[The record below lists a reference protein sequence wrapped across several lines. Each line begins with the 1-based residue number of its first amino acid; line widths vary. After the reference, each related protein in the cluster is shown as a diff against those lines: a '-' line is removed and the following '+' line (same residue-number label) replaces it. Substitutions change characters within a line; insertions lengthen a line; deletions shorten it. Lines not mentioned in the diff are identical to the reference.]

1 MTEDLH
7 KPLVTVVMATF
18 NESAVIIRKSIESIL
33 SQTLSNFELLII
45 DDSTKDETKKVIDDL
60 SADPRIRIIRG
71 KKRIGFAKGLNLGFN
86 QAKGK
91 YIARMDGD
99 DISMKNRLE
108 LQVNYLNKH
117 PKVSVLGGSMYIID
131 ESDEIISFRKYPTSK
146 FMFRVLSTY
155 RTPLAH
161 PTVMLRQE
169 CVARGFYYDES
180 FFRAEDLELWLRL
193 QKNGFVLANMKNTLL
208 NYRVCGDLSNKRT
221 NDHWLYN
228 HKARVKNFSIR
239 NPLFSIISIFV
250 SFTYTIMPNFII
262 KAFYRK
268 ENKKN

>member
-1 MTEDLH
+1 MTEYLP
-7 KPLVTVVMATF
+7 KPLVSVVMATF
-18 NESAVIIRKSIESIL
+18 NESAIIIRKSIESIL
-33 SQTLSNFELLII
+33 SQTLSDFELLII
-45 DDSTKDETKKVIDDL
+45 DDSTKNETKKVIDEL
-60 SADPRIRIIRG
+60 SKDSRIRVIRG

-86 QAKGK
+86 QARGK

-117 PKVSVLGGSMYIID
+117 PKVSVVGGSMYIID
-131 ESDEIISFRKYPTSK
+131 ESDEIVSFRKYPTSG
-146 FMFRVLSTY
+146 FMFKVLSTY

-208 NYRVCGDLSNKRT
+208 KYRVCGDLSKKRA
-221 NDHWLYN
+221 NDHWIFNY
-228 HKARVKNFSIR
+228 KARVKNFSFR
-239 NPLFSIISIFV
+239 NPFFGLVSIFV
-250 SFTYTIMPNFII
+250 SFTYTIMPDFII
-262 KAFYRK
+262 KAVYKK
-268 ENKKN
+268 ENNKN